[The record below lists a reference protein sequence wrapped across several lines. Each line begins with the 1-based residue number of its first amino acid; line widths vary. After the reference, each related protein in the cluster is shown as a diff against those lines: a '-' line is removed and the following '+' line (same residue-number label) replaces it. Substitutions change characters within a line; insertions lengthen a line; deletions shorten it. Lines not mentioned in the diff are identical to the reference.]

1 MKKILIIDDSALM
14 RNIISAIIEQEPD
27 VCVAGTAENGYDGIQ
42 LLEDGNE
49 YDLILL
55 DINMPKLNGVGF
67 LEYLNRSEYKIPVL
81 IVSSI
86 AGHSTAE
93 TVRAL
98 ELGAYDFVKKP
109 GGVNGATQTEFR
121 TQLCEKIQC
130 VFRLN
135 QEVMDYRKKL
145 STHPGF
151 AGKRERR
158 LAGNA
163 GTGHSGVET
172 AEGEFLGKRK
182 CGSGA
187 SAGQRKLIFIAS
199 STGGPKALQ
208 SVIPMI
214 PGNVGCPVVVIQH
227 MPEGFT
233 GSLAERLNE
242 MSPCRVEEAE
252 DGVFMENDIV
262 YVARGGYQLR
272 LKYAEKRG
280 HQLVLSKE
288 EPRNGLR
295 PCADV
300 FLESL
305 LDSRFEEIFCAV
317 LTGMGSDATNGL
329 LQLKK
334 SREVFTVGQS
344 QRTCVVYGM
353 PRAAAQAGVVD
364 VVADLTDVAD
374 LLVKKAR

>member
-14 RNIISAIIEQEPD
+14 RNIISAIIEQEPE
-27 VCVAGTAENGYDGIQ
+27 VCVAGTAENGCEGIQ

-67 LEYLNRSEYKIPVL
+67 LEYLNRSGYHIPVL

-109 GGVNGATQTEFR
+109 GGVNGATQSEFR
-121 TQLCEKIQC
+121 SQLCEKIQC

-135 QEVMDYRKKL
+135 QDVMDSRKKFPAHTGFL
-145 STHPGF
+145 RRQRRAAEADTARSTVP
-151 AGKRERR
+151 AGEGKPAEKKKRR
-158 LAGNA
+158 
-163 GTGHSGVET
+163 T
-172 AEGEFLGKRK
+172 A
-182 CGSGA
+182 A
-187 SAGQRKLIFIAS
+187 PAAGQKKLIFIAS

-208 SVIPMI
+208 SVIPLI
-214 PGNVGCPVVVIQH
+214 PGDVGCPVVVVQH
-227 MPEGFT
+227 MPAGFT
-233 GSLAERLNE
+233 SSLAERLNE

-252 DGVFMENDIV
+252 DGVLMENDIV
-262 YVARGGYQLR
+262 YVAKGGYQLR
-272 LKYAEKRG
+272 LKYVEKRG
-280 HQLVLSKE
+280 HELVLSKE

-295 PCADV
+295 PCADI

-305 LDSRFEEIFCAV
+305 QDSHFEEIFCAV

-374 LLVKKAR
+374 LLLKKAR